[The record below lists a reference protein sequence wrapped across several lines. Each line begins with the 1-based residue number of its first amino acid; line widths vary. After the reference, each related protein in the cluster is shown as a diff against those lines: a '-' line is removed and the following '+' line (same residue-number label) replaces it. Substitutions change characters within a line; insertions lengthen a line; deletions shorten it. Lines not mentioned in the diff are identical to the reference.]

1 MGRRATF
8 SEAQIARAVKG
19 ARRADPKAIVEV
31 TPGGVI
37 RILPESAPPVAADDD
52 VEKWFRDPS

>member
-8 SEAQIARAVKG
+8 TEAQIARTVRG
-19 ARRADPKAIVEV
+19 ARRGDPKAIIEV

-37 RILPESAPPVAADDD
+37 RILPESAPPPADDD
-52 VEKWFRDPS
+52 VEKWFSDPS